1 MKQWLVLIVVAL
13 LVMVG
18 GATISA
24 QDTVGEPIGLGD
36 VTGDSASYYGQTV
49 TIQAVIGEFV
59 SSNVFV
65 LTDAAVL
72 SNNSV
77 LVINNS
83 GRPLPNSYVKGQEVI
98 VTGRVHPSFS
108 EVFNGNVQQFPS
120 FYEERMGMMGTD
132 GMGQGTGTGAT
143 VATQDPGLM
152 TTPDAA
158 GMATQDPNM
167 MTTPTAA
174 QGATGNTGDASGT
187 TGSGGAASG
196 TGDTSGSTGTGST
209 GGNSGT
215 GSTTGAGDSAQATPV
230 GGTGAEATPVGGTTG
245 DSGMMAT
252 PVPGGNMGMG
262 DSGMMGPM
270 PYEEDMLAWVYGE
283 ALPDEYDV
291 FTIIEL
297 TDINQLMY
305 PSDIGG

>member
-1 MKQWLVLIVVAL
+1 MKQWVALIVVAL
-13 LVMVG
+13 LIIVG

-59 SSNVFV
+59 SSNAFV
-65 LTDAAVL
+65 LTDAALL

-83 GRPLPNSYVKGQEVI
+83 GRPIPNSYVKGQEVV

-120 FYEERMGMMGTD
+120 FYEERMGMMGT
-132 GMGQGTGTGAT
+132 GATGQDTGAT

-158 GMATQDPNM
+158 GMTTQDPNM

-174 QGATGNTGDASGT
+174 QDATG
-187 TGSGGAASG
+187 GSGG
-196 TGDTSGSTGTGST
+196 TGDTSGATGGTGNTSGSSGTGST
-209 GGNSGT
+209 GGT
-215 GSTTGAGDSAQATPV
+215 GDSAQATPA
-230 GGTGAEATPVGGTTG
+230 GGTGAEATPVGGTSG
-245 DSGMMAT
+245 DSSMMAT
-252 PVPGGNMGMG
+252 PVPSGNMGMG
-262 DSGMMGPM
+262 DSDMMSPM
-270 PYEEDMLAWVYGE
+270 PFEEDMLAWVYGE

-291 FTIIEL
+291 FTIIEI
-297 TDINQLMY
+297 TDISMLMY
-305 PSDIGG
+305 PSDTAG

>member
-1 MKQWLVLIVVAL
+1 MKQWLALIVVAL

-18 GATISA
+18 VATISA
-24 QDTVGEPIGLGD
+24 QDTAGEPLGIGD
-36 VTGDSASYYGQTV
+36 VTGDPASYYGQSV
-49 TIQAVIGEFV
+49 TLRAVIGEFV
-59 SSNVFV
+59 SSNAFV
-65 LTDAAVL
+65 LTDAALL
-72 SNNSV
+72 SNANV

-132 GMGQGTGTGAT
+132 GMGQSTGTDAT
-143 VATQDPGLM
+143 MATQDSGLM

-158 GMATQDPNM
+158 GMTTQDPNM

-174 QGATGNTGDASGT
+174 QTVTGNTGGT
-187 TGSGGAASG
+187 TGS
-196 TGDTSGSTGTGST
+196 
-209 GGNSGT
+209 
-215 GSTTGAGDSAQATPV
+215 GDSAQATPA
-230 GGTGAEATPVGGTTG
+230 GGTGAEATAVGTMTGDSMQATPAGGTTG

-252 PVPGGNMGMG
+252 PVPGGNMGTG
-262 DSGMMGPM
+262 DSGMMDPM
-270 PYEEDMLAWVYGE
+270 PYEEDLLAWVYGE

-291 FTIIEL
+291 YTIIEI

-305 PSDIGG
+305 PSDVGG